1 MEDQNINYQNLFKKS
16 VTEDAR
22 KNIVYG
28 LYDNSNESLSKR
40 IDDFLIDHSKVS
52 LQEKAYFFQ
61 LLAVMIDA
69 GIDIVTAISI
79 LANKT
84 SNVRFARVLNTI
96 VYNVKQGTKFSVA
109 MSHFPDLF
117 DEMIIG
123 VVRSGEAAGNL
134 DKMLMKLAEQL
145 NKTNALQIKLISAAV
160 YPIMVLGVLVI
171 AASLMLVF
179 VIPTLSNLLIQGGLE
194 EKDFPLMTRV
204 LINSSNFLQNYWWL
218 VILGLVT
225 LYFMFKVWKESENGK
240 IKWDADKLKFPVIG
254 ILLRK
259 VYMLRFVSNLGIL
272 IESGLPVI
280 KTLEIIAQG
289 MASPL
294 YSMKIWEAINQIK
307 NGKKISESIEDAPF
321 LFDRTVTQMLSVG
334 EQTASIGKISEKIAT
349 QYDLEIDNSLKG
361 LMSLFEPVMIILV
374 GLTVAVLA
382 LAIMTPIFQMSQL
395 V

>member
-1 MEDQNINYQNLFKKS
+1 MGDQNINYKNLFKKS

-69 GIDIVTAISI
+69 GIDIVSAISI
-79 LANKT
+79 LAYKT
-84 SNVRFARVLNTI
+84 PNVRFARVLNTI
-96 VYNVKQGTKFSVA
+96 VYNVKQGTKLSVA

-160 YPIMVLGVLVI
+160 YPMMVLGVLVI

-179 VIPTLSNLLIQGGLE
+179 VIPTLSNLLTQGGLE
-194 EKDFPLMTRV
+194 EKDFPLMTRI
-204 LINSSNFLQNYWWL
+204 LINSSNFLQSYWWL

-225 LYFMFKVWKESENGK
+225 LYFIFKVWKESENGK

-307 NGKKISESIEDAPF
+307 NGKKISESIEDTPF

-334 EQTASIGKISEKIAT
+334 EQTASIGKISEKIAA